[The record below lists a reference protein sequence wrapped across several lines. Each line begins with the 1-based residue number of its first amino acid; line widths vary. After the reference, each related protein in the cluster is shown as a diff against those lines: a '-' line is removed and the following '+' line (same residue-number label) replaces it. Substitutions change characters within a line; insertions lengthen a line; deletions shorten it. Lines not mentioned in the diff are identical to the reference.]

1 MSRAATPRTP
11 LHVQP
16 HVRQLERVLRVFLG
30 CAPDVP
36 LTIEQA
42 RLRTAALPD
51 VVISWTSARGT
62 AAGLAKEGHSHA
74 YRFVVLPSQS
84 KPRWILPYAP
94 GKGIDG
100 WELYVPYSRKA
111 RFAKALFARIGAI
124 RWPGWARDPVLVTS
138 QKPLAIMTLVCE
150 ATAEKEVLCALSVGT
165 PGTFQKLTVQVMRP
179 DGSILGYLKMPLTD
193 RAEQRLRHE
202 AEIVEQ
208 LHQFPSLR
216 PHIPALLFAGL
227 WRGRFVVFQSRVP
240 GEMGPVRFTTIQERF
255 LGVLQGCRPSIASA
269 EGLLQQT
276 GRQWEAARGL
286 LGARWHGLGS
296 QTMKIALR
304 ELRGS
309 RVACGLHHGD
319 FAPWNTR
326 VDRGNLS
333 VFDWE
338 SAECAAPTLWDQFH
352 FLSQAECVLKERVGQ
367 QNTPDI
373 RTANRALYL
382 LYLLNS
388 TAQAAQEGARQFAID
403 YREKQIVRQLA
414 SLGSASA

>member
-1 MSRAATPRTP
+1 
-11 LHVQP
+11 
-16 HVRQLERVLRVFLG
+16 
-30 CAPDVP
+30 
-36 LTIEQA
+36 
-42 RLRTAALPD
+42 
-51 VVISWTSARGT
+51 
-62 AAGLAKEGHSHA
+62 
-74 YRFVVLPSQS
+74 
-84 KPRWILPYAP
+84 
-94 GKGIDG
+94 
-100 WELYVPYSRKA
+100 
-111 RFAKALFARIGAI
+111 
-124 RWPGWARDPVLVTS
+124 
-138 QKPLAIMTLVCE
+138 
-150 ATAEKEVLCALSVGT
+150 
-165 PGTFQKLTVQVMRP
+165 
-179 DGSILGYLKMPLTD
+179 
-193 RAEQRLRHE
+193 
-202 AEIVEQ
+202 
-208 LHQFPSLR
+208 
-216 PHIPALLFAGL
+216 
-227 WRGRFVVFQSRVP
+227 
-240 GEMGPVRFTTIQERF
+240 
-255 LGVLQGCRPSIASA
+255 
-269 EGLLQQT
+269 
-276 GRQWEAARGL
+276 
-286 LGARWHGLGS
+286 
-296 QTMKIALR
+296 MKIALR